1 MRTRPSGRQ
10 QLSAVPIKT
19 SRGLVVSDNPS
30 TRHGRPLADNTGEST
45 EMVHGSGLAADRVH
59 RANVTRDAASG
70 VLLVIALIL
79 PWSLSFGSGV
89 PGSNGWIYLAVIVA
103 TLLSGSALT
112 VTHAGP
118 QLFFGDRFTAAQTDR
133 ARLILNLPY
142 FLVVTG
148 FVVYAIVQA
157 VRYSGTAEVAAG
169 VGPGAWTGLAGS
181 LLAAQP
187 FLADA
192 RSVPERFGR
201 WVGITRILGLAAI
214 TLATLATLF
223 NLYQRTRSVVPHLGD
238 PVTGGQSATVLATTV
253 IYGAV
258 ALLPVLIASRWLL
271 HNEHASRL
279 TTVVLGGATV
289 TSGVLVWGAE
299 IGREIDSFHG
309 IAQTTS
315 TTSVGL
321 EGYVTWVAAA
331 AILAPSALLLH
342 YSVEAA
348 PARAWRKVARNCLL
362 LIAVWSGGSAV
373 LRITDL
379 FVAANLHIRYSTYD
393 TVVLMVIDA
402 ICAIAALWLRIN
414 LVNSTLRRS
423 VIVMTSGSV
432 LALSFSRIVLGIVLA
447 PRMDYGPT
455 YRPPYNPVYGN
466 DLAHQITSSF
476 DVVVC
481 VLSLVVLAVVVSGA
495 QKLGRR
501 IGPAAQQEAD
511 DRAPQRSWPPAP
523 WTGTS
528 PGEPRVAHGPG
539 PQTVTSTPTRTAAT
553 PGPPTTPRIFRD
565 SDGGVTAG
573 QSGFPPTHSAPS
585 APAVRARIARPG
597 AAATVPVSGNA
608 DTQPADPDTPQPSA
622 AQILAE
628 SSKRFAAGTTYTGG
642 ERRDPPSG
650 QHT

>member
-1 MRTRPSGRQ
+1 M
-10 QLSAVPIKT
+10 
-19 SRGLVVSDNPS
+19 SDNPY
-30 TRHGRPLADNTGEST
+30 TRHRAPLADNTHGAA
-45 EMVHGSGLAADRVH
+45 EMDPGSGIEADNAVR

-70 VLLVIALIL
+70 VLLVVALIL

-89 PGSNGWIYLAVIVA
+89 PGGNGWIYLAVILA
-103 TLLSGSALT
+103 TLLAGGALT
-112 VTHAGP
+112 VTHRGA
-118 QLFFGDRFTAAQTDR
+118 QVLFGDRFTAAQTDR

-142 FLVVTG
+142 LLVVTG

-157 VRYSGTAEVAAG
+157 VRYSGTAEVPPG

-187 FLADA
+187 VLTDA
-192 RSVPERFGR
+192 RSVPERLGR

-223 NLYQRTRSVVPHLGD
+223 NLYQRIRSVVPHLGD
-238 PVTGGQSATVLATTV
+238 PVTGGQSATVLATTI

-271 HNEHASRL
+271 DSEHASRL

-289 TSGVLVWGAE
+289 AGGVLVWGAE
-299 IGREIDSFHG
+299 IGRKIDSFHG

-315 TTSVGL
+315 TTSVGF

-342 YSVEAA
+342 HSVEAA
-348 PARAWRKVARNCLL
+348 PAAAWRKVARNCLL
-362 LIAVWSGGSAV
+362 LIAVWSGGSVA

-379 FVAANLHIRYSTYD
+379 FVAANLHIRYSMYD

-402 ICAIAALWLRIN
+402 ICAVAALWLRMN

-432 LALSFSRIVLGIVLA
+432 LALTFSRIVLGVVLA

-476 DVVVC
+476 DVLVC
-481 VLSLVVLAVVVSGA
+481 VLSFVVLGVVITGA
-495 QKLGRR
+495 RNLGRR
-501 IGPAAQQEAD
+501 LDPALANGD
-511 DRAPQRSWPPAP
+511 IPAPQHDWQPAPSTGPSPQLVRHAPGVGSHILASAPASASPVAGSHTTARIFRPSDGALASGRPDSPLAHPTPPAP
-523 WTGTS
+523 
-528 PGEPRVAHGPG
+528 PK
-539 PQTVTSTPTRTAAT
+539 
-553 PGPPTTPRIFRD
+553 
-565 SDGGVTAG
+565 
-573 QSGFPPTHSAPS
+573 
-585 APAVRARIARPG
+585 IARPAPPATAPSSG
-597 AAATVPVSGNA
+597 TVAAGGGTEDSTTRPTV
-608 DTQPADPDTPQPSA
+608 

-628 SSKRFAAGTTYTGG
+628 SSKRFAAGTTYNGDKRT
-642 ERRDPPSG
+642 DPPD
-650 QHT
+650 